1 MSGGYKGNSV
11 VYENSGSIG
20 AGGSSGSSIFNSGLW
35 HNLQYGY
42 VAGGQTETLNNV
54 NEMIVAWTRHAYV
67 DCSLAA
73 EDIASGRYLRTGIG
87 EFGGINYTD
96 TQDGVGLI
104 AGYDYSAAIQVNQ
117 YGFEGVDLIP
127 PKSIILSY
135 NSL

>member
-20 AGGSSGSSIFNSGLW
+20 ADGSSGSSIFNLGLW
-35 HNLQYGY
+35 YNMQYGY
-42 VAGGQTETLNNV
+42 VAGGQTQALNKV
-54 NEMIVAWTRHAYV
+54 NEMISAWTWNAYV
-67 DCSLAA
+67 DCSLTA
-73 EDIASGRYLRTGIG
+73 EDIASGRFLRTGVN
-87 EFGGINYTD
+87 EFGGINYVD

-104 AGYDYSAAIQVNQ
+104 AGYDYSVAIQVNQ